1 MTRSPESVT
10 THVPVDHYSAV
21 QLAATAA
28 RRTALE
34 QGLTGALPDQAA
46 VLASELA
53 GNVAKHARRGSL
65 YIQPLPLRAGVE
77 ILAVD
82 RGPGMADLEQCLTD
96 GYTTS
101 RTLGSGLGAVR
112 RIADEFTV
120 RTREGTGTV
129 VSARLGE
136 PGGGPAEGTPGVGA
150 VRVPAD
156 GETACGDSW
165 GLAVS
170 GEIRTALVVDG
181 LGHGTPAAE
190 AAEAAVRAFH
200 RDPDQPLPQ
209 LLRAMNRALRRSRG
223 AAVGLLRL
231 SPDGVDHCSVGNV
244 RALLLGH
251 DGVRRRFGGQPGVVG
266 WNMPEPRVQRVPAE
280 PGAIA
285 LLHSDGID
293 AGWTHTLTPF
303 LTGLPA
309 PLLAAALV
317 HENRRSRDDATVLAL
332 GPARREP

>member
-1 MTRSPESVT
+1 MGAPVSVT
-10 THVPVDHYSAV
+10 AHVRVDHYSAV
-21 QLAATAA
+21 QLAATTA
-28 RRTALE
+28 RRTALD
-34 QGLTGALPDQAA
+34 QGLSGALPDQAA

-53 GNVAKHARRGSL
+53 GNIAKHAHNGSL
-65 YIQPLPLRAGVE
+65 YIQPLPLRTGVE

-120 RTREGTGTV
+120 RTREGIGTV

-136 PGGGPAEGTPGVGA
+136 PGDAPAGGTSGVGA

-156 GETACGDSW
+156 GERLCGDSW
-165 GLAVS
+165 GVAVT
-170 GEIRTALVVDG
+170 GEVRTALVVDG
-181 LGHGTPAAE
+181 LGHGGPAAE
-190 AAEAAVRAFH
+190 AADLAVRVFH
-200 RDPDQPLPQ
+200 RDPGLPLPR
-209 LLRAMNRALRRSRG
+209 LLHAMHRALRRSRG

-231 SPDGVDHCSVGNV
+231 SPEGVDQCSVGNV
-244 RALLLGH
+244 RTLLLGH

-280 PGAIA
+280 PDAVA
-285 LLHSDGID
+285 VLHSDGVD
-293 AGWTHTLTPF
+293 ARWTHTLTAF
-303 LTGLPA
+303 VSGLPA
-309 PLLAAALV
+309 PLLPGALV
-317 HENRRSRDDATVLAL
+317 HEHRRSRDDATVLTL

>member
-1 MTRSPESVT
+1 MGAPMSVT
-10 THVPVDHYSAV
+10 AHIRVDHYSAV
-21 QLAATAA
+21 QLAATTA
-28 RRTALE
+28 RRTALD
-34 QGLTGALPDQAA
+34 QGLGGALPDQAA

-53 GNVAKHARRGSL
+53 GNVAKHAQNGSL
-65 YIQPLPLRAGVE
+65 YIQPLPLRTGVE

-82 RGPGMADLEQCLTD
+82 RGPGMADLERCLTD

-101 RTLGSGLGAVR
+101 STLGSGLGAVR

-129 VSARLGE
+129 VSARLGQ
-136 PGGGPAEGTPGVGA
+136 PGASPADGTGGVGA

-156 GETACGDSW
+156 GESLCGDSW
-165 GLAVS
+165 GLAVT
-170 GEIRTALVVDG
+170 GDVRTALVVDG
-181 LGHGTPAAE
+181 LGHGRLAAE
-190 AAEAAVRAFH
+190 AAELAVRAFH
-200 RDPDQPLPQ
+200 RDPGQPLPQ
-209 LLRAMNRALRRSRG
+209 LLRTMHRALRRSRG

-231 SPDGVDHCSVGNV
+231 SDQGVEQCSVGNV
-244 RALLLGH
+244 RTLLLGH

-293 AGWTHTLTPF
+293 ARWTHTLTPF

-309 PLLAAALV
+309 PLLAGALV
-317 HENRRSRDDATVLAL
+317 HEHRRSRDDATVLTL

>member
-1 MTRSPESVT
+1 MDTPKSVT
-10 THVPVDHYSAV
+10 THIRVDHYSAV

-28 RRTALE
+28 RRTALD

-53 GNVAKHARRGSL
+53 GNVAKHAQSGSL
-65 YIQPLPLRAGVE
+65 YVQPLPLRTGVE

-101 RTLGSGLGAVR
+101 STLGSGLGAVR

-120 RTREGTGTV
+120 RTREGVGTV

-136 PGGGPAEGTPGVGA
+136 PGGTPAEGTPGVGA

-156 GETACGDSW
+156 GESLCGDSW
-165 GLAVS
+165 SLAVA
-170 GEIRTALVVDG
+170 GDVRTALVVDG
-181 LGHGTPAAE
+181 LGHGKPAAE
-190 AAEAAVRAFH
+190 AADLAVRTFH
-200 RDPDQPLPQ
+200 RDPGLPLPR
-209 LLRAMNRALRRSRG
+209 LLHAMNRALRRSRG

-231 SPDGVDHCSVGNV
+231 SPQGVDQCSVGNV
-244 RALLLGH
+244 RTLLLGH

-266 WNMPEPRVQRVPAE
+266 WNMPEPRVQRVPVE
-280 PGAIA
+280 PDAIA

-293 AGWTHTLTPF
+293 ARWTHTLTPF
-303 LTGLPA
+303 VSGLPA
-309 PLLAAALV
+309 PLLAGSLV
-317 HENRRSRDDATVLAL
+317 HEHRRSRDDATVLTL